1 MKSLVASLVVSAAVL
16 AGAAVAPAVAQ
27 EAKKTELVNDKGE
40 SVDSLLLRY
49 AFDATWVIDQKR
61 ILIRDT
67 YRDHYLI
74 SLKDD
79 CAKLVEMQRG
89 FTFVPPLSGRVRAG
103 VVYEVRDKVSQPC
116 DIAKL
121 EQISDEQAA
130 SLRAEL
136 LKG

>member
-16 AGAAVAPAVAQ
+16 AGAAVAPAIAQ
-27 EAKKTELVNDKGE
+27 EGKRTELVNEKGE
-40 SVDSLLLRY
+40 SVDALLMRY
-49 AFDATWVIDQKR
+49 AFDATWVIDAKR

-67 YRDHYLI
+67 FRDHYLV

-89 FTFVPPLSGRVRAG
+89 FTFVPALTGWVRDG
-103 VVYEVRDKVSQPC
+103 VVYEVRDKVSAPC
-116 DIAKL
+116 DIVKI
-121 EQISDEQAA
+121 EQINDEKAA

-136 LKG
+136 TSG